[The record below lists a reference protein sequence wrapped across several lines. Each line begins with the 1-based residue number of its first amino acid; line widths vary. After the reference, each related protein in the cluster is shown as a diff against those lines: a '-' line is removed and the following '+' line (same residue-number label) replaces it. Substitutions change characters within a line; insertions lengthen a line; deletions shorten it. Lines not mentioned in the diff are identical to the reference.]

1 MQCKLLN
8 LGHFFNDQSFHNDFT
23 MATNGAA
30 YHYGATIS
38 GLLKSFFLICN
49 ILINYLSLI
58 VLSGVHTVH
67 DIGLHHWMP
76 WRTMLDDT
84 GRYNDTG
91 RHRSMSSNAA
101 RQLLHANCCA
111 VRVSH
116 DLVRHHMTID
126 AQIEA
131 SSIFCVSVVV
141 ATYDIVRYV
150 NRAVK
155 SMCLIT
161 VTPDDIVRCRAQCE
175 HNFRHDF
182 CLHVL
187 HCIASRKLPLRNVV
201 HAASYMLLIFM
212 CPDFNA
218 FTIKN

>member
-8 LGHFFNDQSFHNDFT
+8 RGHFFNDQSFHNDFT

-49 ILINYLSLI
+49 ILINYLSMI

-67 DIGLHHWMP
+67 DIGLHRWMP

-84 GRYNDTG
+84 GRYNGTG
-91 RHRSMSSNAA
+91 RHRSVSSDAV

-116 DLVRHHMTID
+116 DLVRHHTTID

-131 SSIFCVSVVV
+131 SSISALVSWQRTTSCGMWTVPLNQCVQLQWHRTTSYDVVRSVNTTLGMIFVG
-141 ATYDIVRYV
+141 
-150 NRAVK
+150 
-155 SMCLIT
+155 MC
-161 VTPDDIVRCRAQCE
+161 
-175 HNFRHDF
+175 
-182 CLHVL
+182 
-187 HCIASRKLPLRNVV
+187 CIALHQGNCHYV
-201 HAASYMLLIFM
+201 M
-212 CPDFNA
+212 
-218 FTIKN
+218 